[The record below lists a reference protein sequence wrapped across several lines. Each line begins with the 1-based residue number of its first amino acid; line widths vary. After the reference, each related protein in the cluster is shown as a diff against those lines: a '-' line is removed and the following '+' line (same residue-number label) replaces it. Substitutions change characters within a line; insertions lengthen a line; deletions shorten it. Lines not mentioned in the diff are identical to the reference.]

1 MVEELA
7 GCFIKIS
14 KTSKLPVTRY
24 FLLDIGNNC
33 VRYFENSIQLRRV
46 LSKQLNWEQVMKM
59 IDSPKVMDLKK
70 FKFGPKTANSFSIFI
85 KKKELTFFPWDKES
99 VEKLY
104 QKFLEIKNA
113 EISHKRQESANES
126 EQSIEKIEMSRLE
139 NGNMYCGEMNEVGLP
154 HGNNG
159 REFCEDGSIFYG
171 SFRSGKWHGVGC
183 IINSN
188 LDMVQKEYIDG
199 ELCGI

>member
-14 KTSKLPVTRY
+14 KSSKLPVTRY
-24 FLLDIGNNC
+24 FLLDVANHC

-46 LSKQLNWEQVMKM
+46 LSKHLNWEQVMKM
-59 IDSPKVMDLKK
+59 IDSPKVLDLKK
-70 FKFGPKTANSFSIFI
+70 FKLGPKTLNNFSILI

-99 VEKLY
+99 VDKLY
-104 QKFLEIKNA
+104 QKFFEIKNA
-113 EISHKRQESANES
+113 GLNQKTLESANES
-126 EQSIEKIEMSRLE
+126 EHSSEKIEMSRLE
-139 NGNMYCGEMNEVGLP
+139 NGNMYCGEVNEVGLP

-188 LDMVQKEYIDG
+188 LDMVQKEYIGG

>member
-14 KTSKLPVTRY
+14 NSSKLPKTRY
-24 FLLDIGNNC
+24 FLLDLKNLC
-33 VRYFENSIQLRRV
+33 VRYFDNSIQLRRV
-46 LSKQLNWEQVMKM
+46 LSKNLTWDQVMKM
-59 IDSPKVMDLKK
+59 IDSPKTLDLKH
-70 FKFGPKTANSFSIFI
+70 FKLGPKTTNNFSISCNN
-85 KKKELTFFPWDKES
+85 KEYTFFPWDKES
-99 VEKLY
+99 VDRLY
-104 QKFLEIKNA
+104 SKFLDIKKA
-113 EISHKRQESANES
+113 AKEQGRRGSANES
-126 EQSIEKIEMSRLE
+126 DQSNERIEMTKLE
-139 NGNMYCGEMNEVGLP
+139 NGNMYCGEVNSEGLP
-154 HGNNG
+154 HSNNG

-171 SFRSGKWHGVGC
+171 NFRMGKWHGVGC

>member
-14 KTSKLPVTRY
+14 KSSKIPVTRY
-24 FLLDIGNNC
+24 FLLDIQNHC
-33 VRYFENSIQLRRV
+33 VRYFANSIQLSRV
-46 LSKQLNWEQVMKM
+46 LSKNLSWDQVMKM
-59 IDSPKVMDLKK
+59 IDSPKVLDLKS
-70 FKFGPKTANSFSIFI
+70 FRLGAKTSNNFSIYI
-85 KKKELTFFPWDKES
+85 QKKELTFFPWDKES

-104 QKFLEIKNA
+104 SKFVDIKNS
-113 EISHKRQESANES
+113 ELLHKRQGSANES
-126 EQSIEKIEMSRLE
+126 EHSNEKSELIKLE
-139 NGNMYCGEMNEVGLP
+139 NGNMYCGEVNEQGLP

-171 SFRSGKWHGVGC
+171 SFRSGKWHGAGC

>member
-14 KTSKLPVTRY
+14 KSSKLPVTRY
-24 FLLDIGNNC
+24 FLLDISNNC

-59 IDSPKVMDLKK
+59 IDCPKVLDLKK
-70 FKFGPKTANSFSIFI
+70 FKLGPKTTNSFSIFI

-104 QKFLEIKNA
+104 QKFFEIKNA
-113 EISHKRQESANES
+113 EINHKRHESVNES
-126 EQSIEKIEMSRLE
+126 EQSIEKVEMSRLE
-139 NGNMYCGEMNEVGLP
+139 NGNMYCGERNEVGLP

-171 SFRSGKWHGVGC
+171 SFRSGKWHGLGC

-188 LDMVQKEYIDG
+188 LDMVHKEYIDG